1 MFKTK
6 SIMSLIKK
14 FGGVHMRWTMGLN
27 KENAS
32 EGSANG
38 DVELFAGREVSS
50 TIRETIQN
58 SSDVPADDKIP
69 VKIEI
74 KMYKVATNSL
84 PQIAQI
90 KEIVKNIDE
99 TDFWADNQE
108 VQKRVGLA
116 KQALAKEKIT
126 VVRISDFNTLGA
138 SGAKLGHQ
146 KNSPFTALTR
156 ANYVS
161 HKSNASAAGSRG
173 IGKNSVKG
181 ISDLRMV
188 LFTSQT
194 QSDGK
199 YSSGQIDLATFA
211 KGNQISNRINYLVGD
226 DNEAIEGEVIDDG
239 FIRKENGTDIRII
252 GVNDKYVEEFADFGL
267 VYILENYLTAIY
279 EEKLVVEFLGRTIDK
294 NSLETIILGLP
305 KSRKDEIESI
315 SGFYRALKFGK
326 IYQLPEEF
334 LGKYGIEQNDG
345 TLYLKTEEKFGN
357 KVLFTRKSGMKIY
370 DKTYNAP
377 DKFSG
382 VFRATGKLNQV
393 LRNMEDATHTE
404 WKASLFDNSNNL
416 IDYSALEH
424 KYRKDIRY
432 AKELLDDLNKFIKI
446 TLNQAFDIDDKNEM
460 EADEISNLFY
470 LEEKQEDK
478 NSSMETAHQHISKV
492 KIGKMPRKS
501 AEGTETHKKEE
512 VLIDDEG
519 NIKPKEKI
527 GKTTSAG
534 SSSGTTAKSSTDKS
548 DKLSGES
555 FKVKNI
561 NIPNDW
567 AISNT
572 DGSMDYIFV
581 APKNMSKFGLL
592 FEPVGEGKITVNPVL
607 KAYYNGEEM
616 QALNSGEFYILDKI
630 KKDNNV
636 TIHLTL
642 IDNQPIGLSATLLE
656 LRRK

>member
-1 MFKTK
+1 
-6 SIMSLIKK
+6 MSLIKK
-14 FGGVHMRWTMGLN
+14 FGGVHMRWTTGLN
-27 KENAS
+27 RENYSNGS
-32 EGSANG
+32 ENG
-38 DVELFAGREVSS
+38 DVELFSGREVSS
-50 TIRETIQN
+50 IIRESIQN
-58 SSDVPADDKIP
+58 SSDVPADDKTP
-69 VKIEI
+69 VKVEI
-74 KMYKVATNSL
+74 DVYKISTNL
-84 PQIAQI
+84 IPQVKQAE
-90 KEIVKNIDE
+90 EIVENIDK

-108 VQKRVGLA
+108 VQKRVNLA

-126 VVRISDFNTLGA
+126 VIRISDFNTLGA
-138 SGAKLGHQ
+138 SGAKLGRQ

-161 HKSNASAAGSRG
+161 NKTNASASGSRG
-173 IGKNSVKG
+173 IGKNSFKG

-194 QSDGK
+194 ESDGK

-211 KGNQISNRINYLVGD
+211 KNDEISSRINCLVGD
-226 DNEAIEGEVIDDG
+226 DNEAIEGEIMDDG
-239 FIRKENGTDIRII
+239 FIRQKNGTDIRIV
-252 GVNDKYVEEFADFGL
+252 GVNDKYVEEFEDFGL

-279 EEKLVVEFLGRTIDK
+279 EEKLVVEFLGQRINK
-294 NSLETIILGLP
+294 NSLEDIILGLP
-305 KSRKDEIESI
+305 KNREEVESI

-326 IYQLPEEF
+326 IYHLPEDF
-334 LGKYGIEQNDG
+334 LGKYGISQSDG

-357 KVLFTRKSGMKIY
+357 KVLFTRESGMKIY

-393 LRNMEDATHTE
+393 LRKMEDATHTE
-404 WKASLFDNSNNL
+404 WKASIFDNSSNL
-416 IDYSALEH
+416 IDYSTLEH
-424 KYRKDIRY
+424 KYQKDARY
-432 AKELLDDLNKFIKI
+432 SEYLLKDLNKFIKVA
-446 TLNQAFDIDDKNEM
+446 LNQAFDIDDKNEI

-470 LEEKQEDK
+470 LEERQEDK
-478 NSSMETAHQHISKV
+478 NTIVETAHQHISKV

-527 GKTTSAG
+527 GKSTSAG
-534 SSSGTTAKSSTDKS
+534 SSSGTTARSGADKS

-555 FKVKNI
+555 FKVKNV

-616 QALNSGEFYILDKI
+616 QASNSGEFYILDKI

-636 TIHLTL
+636 TIHLKL